1 MKRKI
6 IVSSGRTM
14 PKKGRDKIA
23 ASFTA
28 AIIFLIFL
36 ALAPSLGHAMAPSN
50 ADVLSSSSTATYVY
64 SHNAGVPFSDSNGL
78 TEFSMPA
85 NQTTAYIVYSVT
97 MGEMNDRS
105 AGKVI
110 LKTDYTGSAN
120 VTLGFGTNES
130 NFEPESYVS
139 VNNASK
145 ITIPVSYSM
154 LDGNQAA
161 HLIIKITSKAVSYD
175 ISMQIVGNKG
185 YSTFL
190 GPASV
195 AEIMDWIGGILILIL
210 AFVGSPL
217 HDINI
222 RVKRGN

>member
-6 IVSSGRTM
+6 IVSNGRTM

-28 AIIFLIFL
+28 AIIFLVFL
-36 ALAPSLGHAMAPSN
+36 ALAPAMGHAMAPAN
-50 ADVLSSSSTATYVY
+50 ADVLSSGSTATYVY
-64 SHNAGVPFSDSNGL
+64 SHNAGVPFSNVNASTD
-78 TEFSMPA
+78 FSMPV
-85 NQTTAYIVYSVT
+85 NQTTAYIVYNAT

-105 AGKVI
+105 VGKV
-110 LKTDYTGSAN
+110 LLTTDYTGSAN

-139 VNNASK
+139 VSNASK
-145 ITIPVSYSM
+145 VTIPVSYSM
-154 LDGNQAA
+154 LDGNQAS

-175 ISMQIVGNKG
+175 ISMKIVGNKG

-222 RVKRGN
+222 KVKRGN

>member
-28 AIIFLIFL
+28 AIIFLVFL
-36 ALAPSLGHAMAPSN
+36 ALAPSLGHAMAPTN
-50 ADVLSSSSTATYVY
+50 ADVLSSGSTATYVY
-64 SHNAGVPFSDSNGL
+64 AHNTGIPFSDTNGL
-78 TEFSMPA
+78 TAFSMPV
-85 NQTTAYIVYSVT
+85 NQTTAYIEYGVT

-110 LKTDYTGSAN
+110 LKTDYTGAEN
-120 VTLGFGTNES
+120 ITLGFGTNQS
-130 NFEPESYVS
+130 NFVKESYVS

-145 ITIPVSYSM
+145 VTIPVSYGM
-154 LDGNQAA
+154 LDGNQAS

-175 ISMQIVGNKG
+175 ISMKIVGNKG

>member
-6 IVSSGRTM
+6 IVSNGRTM

-28 AIIFLIFL
+28 AIIFLVFL
-36 ALAPSLGHAMAPSN
+36 ALAPSLGHAMAPAN
-50 ADVLSSSSTATYVY
+50 ADVLSSGSTATYVY
-64 SHNAGVPFSDSNGL
+64 SHNAGVPFSNVNASTD
-78 TEFSMPA
+78 FSMPV
-85 NQTTAYIVYSVT
+85 NQTTAYIVYNAT

-105 AGKVI
+105 VGKV
-110 LKTDYTGSAN
+110 LLTTDYTGSAN

-139 VNNASK
+139 VNNASTV
-145 ITIPVSYSM
+145 TIPVTYAM
-154 LDGNQAA
+154 LDGNQAS

-175 ISMQIVGNKG
+175 ISMKIVGNKG